1 MKNNIII
8 LVGLPGSGKS
18 RMAKQINIDNGNKY
32 KVIDDP
38 KSLENDI
45 KPFINKD
52 LIITDP
58 ALCFE
63 SNREK
68 AEEFFKEFAPDA
80 KIDWIYFENNPEQC
94 LINADIRNRTLR
106 ISMKP
111 TRNVDSFIKNL
122 HQFYTI
128 PEGTN
133 VVSVWGS

>member
-45 KPFINKD
+45 KQFINKD

-80 KIDWIYFENNPEQC
+80 KIDWIYFENNP
-94 LINADIRNRTLR
+94 
-106 ISMKP
+106 
-111 TRNVDSFIKNL
+111 
-122 HQFYTI
+122 
-128 PEGTN
+128 
-133 VVSVWGS
+133 

>member
-1 MKNNIII
+1 MEKNIII

-18 RMAKQINIDNGNKY
+18 RMAKQINLDNNNKY

-38 KSLENDI
+38 KSLEKDI
-45 KPFINKD
+45 KPFINQD

-63 SNREK
+63 ANREK
-68 AEEFFKEFAPDA
+68 AKQFFKEFAPNS

-111 TRNVDSFIKNL
+111 IRNVDSFIRNL

-128 PEGTN
+128 PEGAN